1 MDDASNDG
9 LIASAAAVINPHLV
23 PRYGKRLLGDGER
36 PGRLIG
42 HVGCTL
48 VTAAGHHYSGV
59 CIDTASILD
68 RALDLRRARGH
79 RRDGDRWQV

>member
-48 VTAAGHHYSGV
+48 VTAAGHHCSGV
-59 CIDTASILD
+59 CIDTGSGTGS
-68 RALDLRRARGH
+68 ALSTRPSP
-79 RRDGDRWQV
+79 RW